1 MDSEPWRKE
10 TNNELGERELQNVLP
25 LVCFMNYNNVD
36 YNVYQKGD
44 EMMGKKNYAFINS
57 NMLIW
62 ARSQT
67 PFASVEHV
75 EIYKKGIK
83 AEKLKL
89 WEEGKELPSITEAKA
104 LASLYKV
111 PFACFFLSA
120 PPAKEPK
127 RYVDRRTFEGTV
139 YQETSYELWAE
150 IDRVIENRR
159 VMMDYLEEDNTYP
172 PIPVFSAD
180 TTIDEIANT
189 IRQFLQID
197 PPYRTKSIY
206 NGNGFNYFRDA
217 FERHGIIVSQ
227 ITGVSLE
234 EMKGL
239 SIYYDLFPIIAVNN
253 KDYERAKAFSLFHE
267 LAHLIRR
274 SSSLCLIDFN
284 ERNDEEEKTCD
295 RLAAEILMPKN
306 AFKTIA
312 RSTFESFA
320 DWSTPCLQTIG
331 DKFAVSTVTVV
342 RRLHELGI
350 ISRLEYSSIYDR
362 LAREFEK
369 DRIAIEMNRANQ
381 ELKIQFFIRYINK
394 EGRLFPKTIISAY
407 YKGNITYG
415 EMCQKLN
422 VNSKHIANMEQ
433 AVMFR

>member
-1 MDSEPWRKE
+1 
-10 TNNELGERELQNVLP
+10 
-25 LVCFMNYNNVD
+25 
-36 YNVYQKGD
+36 
-44 EMMGKKNYAFINS
+44 MGRKNYAYINS
-57 NMLIW
+57 EMLVW
-62 ARSQT
+62 ARERT
-67 PFASVEHV
+67 PFTSVEHV

-83 AEKLKL
+83 AEKLRL

-111 PFACFFLSA
+111 PLACFFLST
-120 PPAKEPK
+120 PPLKEPK
-127 RYVDRRTFEGTV
+127 KYVDRRTSAGTV
-139 YQETSYELWAE
+139 YRETSYELWAE
-150 IDRVIENRR
+150 IDRIIENRQ

-172 PIPVFSAD
+172 PIPTFSSHL
-180 TTIDEIANT
+180 TLEEIASV

-197 PPYRTKSIY
+197 PPYRTKSFY
-206 NGNGFNYFRDA
+206 SGNGFNYFRDV
-217 FERHGIIVSQ
+217 FEKHGIMVSQ

-239 SIYYDLFPIIAVNN
+239 SIYYDLFPIVAVNN

-284 ERNDEEEKTCD
+284 ERNDDEEKICD
-295 RLAAEILMPKN
+295 KLAAEILMPGRM
-306 AFKTIA
+306 FERVA
-312 RSTFESFA
+312 RTTFAVFSA
-320 DWSTPCLQTIG
+320 WSTTCLQIIG
-331 DKFAVSTVTVV
+331 DKFAVSSVTVV
-342 RRLHELGI
+342 RRLFELGI
-350 ISRLEYSSIYDR
+350 ISRSEYSSIYDR
-362 LAREFEK
+362 LAKEFEN
-369 DRIAIEMNRANQ
+369 DRITIEMNRANQ
-381 ELKIQFFIRYINK
+381 ELKIKYYIKYISK

-422 VNSKHIANMEQ
+422 VNSKHIANMER